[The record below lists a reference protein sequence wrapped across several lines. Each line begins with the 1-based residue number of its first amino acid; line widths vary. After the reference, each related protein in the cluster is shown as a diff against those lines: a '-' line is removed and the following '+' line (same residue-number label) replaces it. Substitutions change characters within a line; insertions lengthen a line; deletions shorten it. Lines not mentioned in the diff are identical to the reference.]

1 MPPTF
6 SPCCGTTRIA
16 DTGSIIV
23 ATVDELSGDV
33 LASQTASVY
42 RCAECSGTFAALLDP
57 AIALA
62 DADFVYGGRPPL
74 AA

>member
-6 SPCCGTTRIA
+6 SPCCGSPRIA
-16 DTGSIIV
+16 DTGCTIAAI
-23 ATVDELSGDV
+23 VDELAGDV

-42 RCAECSGTFAALLDP
+42 RCAECGGTFAALLDP
-57 AIALA
+57 AITLT
-62 DADFVYGGRPPL
+62 DEDFVYTRRPPL